1 MGRSR
6 REFLLDSAR
15 AVGCLGLASCPW
27 LESAPGLTPLALA
40 ATENDERFV
49 REAMYYDKL
58 PGKRVEC
65 TLCPRKCRVA
75 DVERGWCGVRE
86 NRGGKY
92 YTLVFS
98 RVCAAHVDPI
108 EKKPLFHYL
117 PGTRAFSIAT
127 AGCNME
133 CKFCQ
138 NWEISQFRPEQVGAE
153 YAPPEAIVRT
163 ARRYDCPTIAYTYSE
178 PVVFYEYAYETSRVA
193 RQAGVG
199 SVMIT
204 NGYIQKEPLLKICQL
219 LNGIKIDLKG
229 FTERFYRDACRGELK
244 PVLEVL
250 ETLAT
255 LKIWL
260 EMVILIIP
268 TLNDS
273 EAEIRGMSQ
282 WIHRNLG
289 DDVPVHFTRFHPM
302 YKIKN
307 LPATPVRTLEHCRE
321 IAREAGLHYVYIG
334 NVPGHEGENTYC
346 PRCQRVVIR
355 RIGYTIVENHLQNGH
370 CRFCQQAIAGVWKI

>member
-6 REFLLDSAR
+6 REFLQDSAR
-15 AVGCLGLASCPW
+15 AVCCLGLASCPW
-27 LESAPGLTPLALA
+27 LGSAPLALA
-40 ATENDERFV
+40 ANENDERYV
-49 REAMYYDKL
+49 REAMYYNKL
-58 PGKRVEC
+58 PGNRVEC
-65 TLCPRKCRVA
+65 TLCPRECRVA

-86 NRGGKY
+86 NRAGKY

-98 RVCAAHVDPI
+98 RVCAAHIDPI

-127 AGCNME
+127 AGCNIE

-138 NWEISQFRPEQVGAE
+138 NWEISQFRPEQVSAQ

-163 ARRYDCPTIAYTYSE
+163 ARQYDCSTIAYTYSE
-178 PVVFYEYAYETSRVA
+178 PVIFYEYAYETSRVA

-204 NGYIQKEPLLKICQL
+204 NGYIKKEPLLKICQVL
-219 LNGIKIDLKG
+219 DAIKVDFKA
-229 FTERFYRDACRGELK
+229 FTEHFYRDICRGELK
-244 PVLEVL
+244 PVLEAL

-260 EMVILIIP
+260 EIVVLIIP

-273 EAEIRGMSQ
+273 EAEMRGLAQ
-282 WIHRNLG
+282 WIHRHLG
-289 DDVPVHFTRFHPM
+289 ADVPVHFTRFHPM

-307 LPATPVRTLEHCRE
+307 LPTTPVRTLERCRE
-321 IAREAGLHYVYIG
+321 IAREAGLHYVYVG

-370 CRFCQQAIAGVWKI
+370 CRFCQQAIAGVWKT

>member
-1 MGRSR
+1 MKQNR
-6 REFLLDSAR
+6 REFLLDGAG
-15 AVGCLGLASCPW
+15 AVGCLGLAGLPW
-27 LESAPGLTPLALA
+27 LASGRGLPVVLA
-40 ATENDERFV
+40 ASEDDVRFV

-98 RVCAAHVDPI
+98 RVCSAHVDPI

-127 AGCNME
+127 AGCNIE

-138 NWEISQFRPEQVGAE
+138 NWEISQFRPEQVSAQ
-153 YAPPEAIVRT
+153 YAPPEAVVRT
-163 ARRYDCPTIAYTYSE
+163 ARRQRCPTIAYTYSE
-178 PVVFYEYAYETSRVA
+178 PVIFYEYAYEISRVA
-193 RQAGVG
+193 REMGVG

-204 NGYIQKEPLLKICQL
+204 NGYIQKEPLVEICQQ
-219 LNGIKIDLKG
+219 LNAIKIDFKG
-229 FTERFYRDACRGELK
+229 FTDRFYRDVCRGELK
-244 PVLEVL
+244 PVLETL

-255 LKIWL
+255 LKIWR
-260 EMVILIIP
+260 EIVVLIIP

-273 EAEIRGMSQ
+273 EAEIRGMSE

-307 LPATPVRTLEHCRE
+307 LPDTPVRTLERCRQ
-321 IAREAGLHYVYIG
+321 IALAAGLHYVYVG

-355 RIGYTIVENHLQNGH
+355 RIGYSIVENNLQDAC
-370 CRFCQQAIAGVWKI
+370 CRFCRQPIAGVWKT

>member
-27 LESAPGLTPLALA
+27 LESAPLALA
-40 ATENDERFV
+40 ATENDARFV

-58 PGKRVEC
+58 PGNRVEC

-86 NRGGKY
+86 NRAGKY

-117 PGTRAFSIAT
+117 PGTSAFSIAT
-127 AGCNME
+127 AGCNIE

-138 NWEISQFRPEQVGAE
+138 NWEISQFRPEQVGAQ

-204 NGYIQKEPLLKICQL
+204 NGYIEKEPLLKICQL
-219 LNGIKIDLKG
+219 LNGIKIDFKG

-260 EMVILIIP
+260 EIVVLIIP

-307 LPATPVRTLEHCRE
+307 LPVTPVRTLERCRE

-355 RIGYTIVENHLQNGH
+355 RIGYTIVENHLQNGR
-370 CRFCQQAIAGVWKI
+370 CRFCQQAIAGVWKT